1 MNGFQGNL
9 LDIQPVINVTSDSG
23 PVNGSSTAR
32 TRDMM
37 PTQHEELGVDL

>member
-23 PVNGSSTAR
+23 PVNGFSTAR

-37 PTQHEELGVDL
+37 PTQHEELGLDL